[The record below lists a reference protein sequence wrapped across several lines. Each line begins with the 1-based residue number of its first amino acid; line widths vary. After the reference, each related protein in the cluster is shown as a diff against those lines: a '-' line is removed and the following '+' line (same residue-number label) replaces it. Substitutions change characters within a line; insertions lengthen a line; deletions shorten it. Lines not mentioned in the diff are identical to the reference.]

1 MHSIYTHCRFSITN
15 QSAKFIIPINI
26 DDMKWLTWLFTIINI
41 YFAIYFL
48 LNALHILGSIKYSQ
62 SATVVFAVL
71 FTVMAAG
78 SAYIMIS
85 RSDYKLALLINAG
98 PWVLS
103 SLFLFFNMV
112 TSDYK

>member
-1 MHSIYTHCRFSITN
+1 MHSIYTHCWFSITN

-48 LNALHILGSIKYSQ
+48 LNALHLLGSSKYAQ

-78 SAYIMIS
+78 SACIMPS
-85 RSDYKLALLINAG
+85 SSDYKVALLVNAG

-103 SLFLFFNMV
+103 LLFLFFNMV